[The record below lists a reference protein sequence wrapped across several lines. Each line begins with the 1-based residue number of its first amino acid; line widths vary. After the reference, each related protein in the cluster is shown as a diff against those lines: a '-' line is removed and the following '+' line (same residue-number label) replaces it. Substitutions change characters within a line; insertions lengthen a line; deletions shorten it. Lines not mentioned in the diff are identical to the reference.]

1 MPESLQKLCRSW
13 TRSSTMFLNESPLKP
28 LVSLT
33 TTSDPPSHRVKSR
46 LLCAWSCPVNWL
58 NTLSP
63 KAPKPWRSTPAQNK
77 RGTASKRVKNLS
89 QTALFR
95 ATNIQTRNTCS
106 KVWSPIFGENFSPI
120 TNKIY
125 EWKNWLLILISCF
138 SCYPLLSY

>member
-1 MPESLQKLCRSW
+1 MILSLFRSTQTLESLRKPCRSW

-33 TTSDPPSHRVKSR
+33 TTSDQPSHRVKSR
-46 LLCAWSCPVNWL
+46 LLCALSCPVNWL

-63 KAPKPWRSTPAQNK
+63 KAPKPWRSTPARNK

-95 ATNIQTRNTCS
+95 ATNRQTRNMVL
-106 KVWSPIFGENFSPI
+106 KFEVLFLA
-120 TNKIY
+120 KI
-125 EWKNWLLILISCF
+125 SHQ
-138 SCYPLLSY
+138 